1 MTNLA
6 KLDSYPYYILP
17 GIISIELERS
27 NDPIQ
32 VDILSEIDRSNGRI
46 YLDGNYYI
54 TTGNECVNVRGKW
67 YLDLK
72 VTLTA

>member
-1 MTNLA
+1 MANLA
-6 KLDSYPYYILP
+6 KLDCYPYHILP

-32 VDILSEIDRSNGRI
+32 VDILSEIDRANGRI

-54 TTGNECVNVRGKW
+54 STGTECVNVRGKW